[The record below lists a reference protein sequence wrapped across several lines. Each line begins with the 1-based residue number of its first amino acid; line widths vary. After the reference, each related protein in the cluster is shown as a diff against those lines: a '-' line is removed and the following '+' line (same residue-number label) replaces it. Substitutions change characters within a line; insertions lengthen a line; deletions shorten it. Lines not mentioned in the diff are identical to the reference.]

1 MTSFEKSPSACD
13 AYKCEKSE
21 SHLGLQAKRYETLL
35 DCVAGGPRVDDRI
48 EPNDMKE
55 DPENSIPSIDDSAS
69 IRTYDS
75 SSFKTSFSDLY
86 GSMRWPPE
94 NKIHYRFGLPATK
107 KLEPFRFE
115 RIGSITSAQRS
126 EFIDFGNL
134 RDDISRE
141 TNDD

>member
-1 MTSFEKSPSACD
+1 M
-13 AYKCEKSE
+13 
-21 SHLGLQAKRYETLL
+21 GLHAKRYETLL
-35 DCVAGGPRVDDRI
+35 DCGRGDLRVGDRI

-55 DPENSIPSIDDSAS
+55 DPENGIPSIGESAS

-75 SSFKTSFSDLY
+75 SSFKISYSDLY
-86 GSMRWPPE
+86 GSTTEYPE